1 MHLNIYKS
9 LLSKQ
14 ENIHSYYSTR
24 FCNMWLCLDLCF
36 CLFTIFHVLMVL
48 SICVYHYYLPSEVS
62 RRVWISRPCLNWVL
76 KCLHKYYPTR
86 MQTGHSLGCLLILS
100 DQIKTNIKPESSHA
114 ITDWTLSMILVSKE
128 INLLLPLGCFV
139 VSKVRHS
146 SLLMPVFAVFLYLL
160 TLLITAVRVSL
171 VRIRTCWC
179 DHI

>member
-1 MHLNIYKS
+1 MFSWFSASVFIIIIYLAKYPEGSESVGPASTGSWSVYTNI
-9 LLSKQ
+9 
-14 ENIHSYYSTR
+14 I
-24 FCNMWLCLDLCF
+24 
-36 CLFTIFHVLMVL
+36 
-48 SICVYHYYLPSEVS
+48 LPVC
-62 RRVWISRPCLNWVL
+62 RQDILWGV
-76 KCLHKYYPTR
+76 
-86 MQTGHSLGCLLILS
+86 LILS

-128 INLLLPLGCFV
+128 INLLLPPGCFV

-160 TLLITAVRVSL
+160 TLLISAVRVSL